1 MTGFNHNHEPSRPL
15 ECLDVSDGRR
25 AQHAIETGNENP
37 EVDVFILT
45 GAGRG
50 FCAGADIKD
59 LFKDQADGGESA
71 EDRAPRDWVG
81 LIRRAKPVIAAVNG
95 VAVGVGLTQILPCDF
110 IMAGPDAKFSARFVK
125 MGVVPELAS
134 SYYLVARAGFGLANR
149 MMLTG
154 ETIDAAEAQRIGL
167 VDELV
172 SDGDSLLTRATQLA
186 KQIGENPPGALG
198 AVKELV
204 TANMAEPDIKEVQK
218 RELTAL
224 AEAYKSPEHHEAIAA
239 FIEKRPPNFKNLG

>member
-1 MTGFNHNHEPSRPL
+1 
-15 ECLDVSDGRR
+15 
-25 AQHAIETGNENP
+25 
-37 EVDVFILT
+37 
-45 GAGRG
+45 
-50 FCAGADIKD
+50 
-59 LFKDQADGGESA
+59 
-71 EDRAPRDWVG
+71 
-81 LIRRAKPVIAAVNG
+81 
-95 VAVGVGLTQILPCDF
+95 
-110 IMAGPDAKFSARFVK
+110 MAGPDAKFSARFVK

-218 RELTAL
+218 RSQPHWLKRIKARNITRPSQLFLRNDHRTSKTWVE
-224 AEAYKSPEHHEAIAA
+224 PESCL
-239 FIEKRPPNFKNLG
+239 N